1 MKKINKIFCWTILT
15 LFFQFADYSQNCN
28 TLNIQLQSEI
38 ASTCSNMTM
47 TMMHDELNRPY
58 LFVANKE
65 AGLKIYDI
73 SVIATPS
80 LVATVP
86 TSLYDALDVMSV
98 SQNGNYLYLA
108 LGNSFTNP
116 QKSGMAIVDV
126 SNPSSP
132 LVTDFEKLNS
142 SPVGGAGIVKVEGNY
157 AYLGAMNNGLV
168 ILDVTNKN
176 NIRLVSQIIPSLN
189 YPPIRNPDPKKYNA
203 RGMEVRNSIVYLCYD
218 AGGIRIINCTNKL
231 SPVETGHWCNPVMYT
246 PLDHPKAY
254 NNCVLD
260 DSLLYVAVDYAGMEV
275 LDISDTS
282 NIQLLGW
289 WNPYNAPNNNWF
301 TSPSHCNEIKFEKNC
316 KLIFMSCG
324 KSDMQVIDVSNPALP
339 DSCNFYGGVSN
350 NIGTWGIGM
359 WQNEIYLSYICAVV
373 PFSSNWTGVK
383 ILTYNSC
390 SSGIDKQEAE
400 NKLTIFPNP
409 FSTHSVLKSEHFLEN
424 VTLTMDNVF
433 GETVRQIKN
442 ISGHTVTLSRDN
454 LPCGLYFVR
463 LAQNNRIII
472 TKKILITD

>member
-1 MKKINKIFCWTILT
+1 MKNIIKIFCGTILT
-15 LFFQFADYSQNCN
+15 LSIQFTAISQNCQA
-28 TLNIQLQSEI
+28 LDIQWKADI
-38 ASTCSNMTM
+38 ASTCANMTM

-58 LFVANKE
+58 LYVANKE
-65 AGLKIYDI
+65 AGLKIYDL
-73 SVIATPS
+73 SDVTKPS
-80 LVATVP
+80 LKATVP
-86 TSLYDALDVMSV
+86 THLYDSLDVMSV

-108 LGNSFTNP
+108 LGNSFTNS

-126 SNPSSP
+126 SDPNTPS
-132 LVTDFEKLNS
+132 VTDFEKLTS
-142 SPVGGAGIVKVEGNY
+142 SPVGGAGIVKIEGNH

-168 ILDVTNKN
+168 IFDVTNKN
-176 NIRLVSQIIPSLN
+176 NIRLVSQFIPSLN

-203 RGMEVRNSIVYLCYD
+203 RGMEVKNSIVYLCYD
-218 AGGIRIINCTNKL
+218 AGGIRIINCSNKL
-231 SPVETGHWCNPVMYT
+231 SPIETGHWCNPVMYT

-275 LDISDTS
+275 LDIADTS
-282 NIQLLGW
+282 NIQMISW

-324 KSDMQVIDVSNPALP
+324 KSDMLVIDVSNPALP
-339 DSCNFYGGVSN
+339 DSCNFYGGVLN
-350 NIGTWGIGM
+350 DIGTWGIGM

-409 FSTHSVLKSEHFLEN
+409 FSTKSVLKSDHFLEN
-424 VTLTMDNVF
+424 VTLTMANVF
-433 GETVRQIKN
+433 GQTVKIIKN
-442 ISGHTVTLSRDN
+442 ISGHIVTLSRDN

-463 LAQNNRIII
+463 LAQNNRIIL